1 MRNIPAH
8 KRRGW
13 NYDRA
18 SERERQAWW
27 DDNERTKEI
36 QHRMQ
41 ADLDRRI
48 ATFSYEYSF
57 ASS

>member
-13 NYDRA
+13 NFWRA

-41 ADLDRRI
+41 ADLDQRI
-48 ATFSYEYSF
+48 ATFSYEYSS

>member
-1 MRNIPAH
+1 MENIPAH

-48 ATFSYEYSF
+48 ANFTYKYS
-57 ASS
+57 S

>member
-8 KRRGW
+8 KRREW
-13 NYDRA
+13 DFWKA

-48 ATFSYEYSF
+48 ATFSYEYS
-57 ASS
+57 SSS

>member
-8 KRRGW
+8 KRKGW
-13 NYDRA
+13 DFWKA

-48 ATFSYEYSF
+48 ATFSYEYSSV
-57 ASS
+57 SS